1 MRRPAPPILLPF
13 IPPLCPMFPTTALPP
28 AAPTCSAA
36 DVLTPHSAA
45 APDTAAPASDPF
57 EGFLETY
64 WGFD

>member
-1 MRRPAPPILLPF
+1 
-13 IPPLCPMFPTTALPP
+13 MFPTTALPP

-36 DVLTPHSAA
+36 DVLTSRPTAGVDTTFP
-45 APDTAAPASDPF
+45 APDPF